1 MERGLCQF
9 GGIPWDL
16 LTMGLRNR
24 GRRENLRRRDY
35 RQMDLILECTLEVKV
50 WEVVKRR
57 EQRKRGVRVL
67 QREWMGKVLGLLIS
81 LISLQ
86 TMKDGGEEI
95 VVEEA
100 LAGEVEAAAIAV
112 EETAVEVVGVT
123 GSISRSI
130 SQDNI
135 LPHFERSSTYFYFS

>member
-100 LAGEVEAAAIAV
+100 LAGEVEVEVEVEAAVIAV
-112 EETAVEVVGVT
+112 EAAVEVVGVT
-123 GSISRSI
+123 G
-130 SQDNI
+130 
-135 LPHFERSSTYFYFS
+135 